1 MKNPEKFLA
10 EAKAG
15 VVTVAFRK
23 IDTNELR
30 VMPCT
35 LNKELSD
42 NNVKEINVDPASH
55 NFAVWCLD
63 KNAWRSFRA
72 STVEEWYPGYPKEVI
87 EK

>member
-55 NFAVWCLD
+55 HFAVWCLD
-63 KNAWRSFRA
+63 KNAWRSFRV
-72 STVEEWYPGYPKEVI
+72 STVEDWYTGYPTEVE